1 MRSKSEKQ
9 VRLLSSMLVS
19 HSCLGKNS
27 DLGNEPNCSALIE
40 KIWLRSS
47 SRGKIGLSGTGGDG
61 AGASWEIPSH
71 HHHSSLQMPFK
82 RERIM
87 DPLLLLN
94 EFSNE
99 WVVVHKVQLL
109 HLELIFHSSFLFFRP
124 PKSYSP
130 EGAELPKLIK
140 KRCSSTQSYII
151 KCVITR
157 SHTSRKSRLIYWFSF
172 VECGHAKPFL
182 TFTGWCDK
190 MTFDAS
196 PKMSGEHGYTYDVPN
211 QIRTNLLGLDI
222 IEKWRQ
228 QVHIPEQMWHSCFF
242 RKLLCNWR
250 QLRLWNKILK
260 HVTDSAH
267 L

>member
-19 HSCLGKNS
+19 QSCLGKNS

-47 SRGKIGLSGTGGDG
+47 SRGKIGLSGTGGG

-99 WVVVHKVQLL
+99 WVVVHKVQL
-109 HLELIFHSSFLFFRP
+109 HLELIFHSSFLFLDP
-124 PKSYSP
+124 QKSYSP

-157 SHTSRKSRLIYWFSF
+157 AT
-172 VECGHAKPFL
+172 
-182 TFTGWCDK
+182 
-190 MTFDAS
+190 
-196 PKMSGEHGYTYDVPN
+196 
-211 QIRTNLLGLDI
+211 
-222 IEKWRQ
+222 
-228 QVHIPEQMWHSCFF
+228 QVA
-242 RKLLCNWR
+242 RA
-250 QLRLWNKILK
+250 
-260 HVTDSAH
+260 D
-267 L
+267 

>member
-19 HSCLGKNS
+19 QSCLGKNS

-47 SRGKIGLSGTGGDG
+47 SRGKIGLSGTGGG

-109 HLELIFHSSFLFFRP
+109 HLELIFHSSFLFLDPQKVTHLRVL
-124 PKSYSP
+124 SYQNSSKK
-130 EGAELPKLIK
+130 GAAARKVI
-140 KRCSSTQSYII
+140 SSSALLLAATQ
-151 KCVITR
+151 VAR
-157 SHTSRKSRLIYWFSF
+157 
-172 VECGHAKPFL
+172 A
-182 TFTGWCDK
+182 D
-190 MTFDAS
+190 
-196 PKMSGEHGYTYDVPN
+196 
-211 QIRTNLLGLDI
+211 
-222 IEKWRQ
+222 
-228 QVHIPEQMWHSCFF
+228 
-242 RKLLCNWR
+242 
-250 QLRLWNKILK
+250 
-260 HVTDSAH
+260 
-267 L
+267 

>member
-1 MRSKSEKQ
+1 MSRTQSTT
-9 VRLLSSMLVS
+9 
-19 HSCLGKNS
+19 
-27 DLGNEPNCSALIE
+27 
-40 KIWLRSS
+40 S
-47 SRGKIGLSGTGGDG
+47 SR
-61 AGASWEIPSH
+61 AY
-71 HHHSSLQMPFK
+71 
-82 RERIM
+82 
-87 DPLLLLN
+87 
-94 EFSNE
+94 FS
-99 WVVVHKVQLL
+99 
-109 HLELIFHSSFLFFRP
+109 LIFSFLDPQKVTHLRVL
-124 PKSYSP
+124 SYQNSS
-130 EGAELPKLIK
+130 K

>member
-19 HSCLGKNS
+19 QSCLGKNS

-99 WVVVHKVQLL
+99 WVVVHKAQL
-109 HLELIFHSSFLFFRP
+109 HLELIFHSSFLFLDPQKVTHLRGCWAT
-124 PKSYSP
+124 KTHQKKVQQHAKLYHQVRYYS
-130 EGAELPKLIK
+130 
-140 KRCSSTQSYII
+140 R
-151 KCVITR
+151 
-157 SHTSRKSRLIYWFSF
+157 HTSRKSRLIYWFSF

-196 PKMSGEHGYTYDVPN
+196 PKMSGEHVYTYDVPN

>member
-19 HSCLGKNS
+19 QSCLGKNS

-99 WVVVHKVQLL
+99 WVVEHKVQL
-109 HLELIFHSSFLFFRP
+109 HLELIFHSSFLFLDPQKVTHLRGVLSYQNSSKKGAAARKVISSSALLLAP
-124 PKSYSP
+124 HKSQ
-130 EGAELPKLIK
+130 E
-140 KRCSSTQSYII
+140 
-151 KCVITR
+151 
-157 SHTSRKSRLIYWFSF
+157 
-172 VECGHAKPFL
+172 
-182 TFTGWCDK
+182 
-190 MTFDAS
+190 
-196 PKMSGEHGYTYDVPN
+196 
-211 QIRTNLLGLDI
+211 QINLLIFFCWMWTCEAFSYLYRVVRQNDF
-222 IEKWRQ
+222 WRLTQ
-228 QVHIPEQMWHSCFF
+228 NE
-242 RKLLCNWR
+242 WR
-250 QLRLWNKILK
+250 TWL
-260 HVTDSAH
+260 HVRCA
-267 L
+267 